1 MVVEA
6 LIRRLP
12 RWNEGRTD
20 ELLYEGEIVQDC
32 YEAPENATNISKV
45 SQKFKVL
52 MSKRN
57 VNRALKLLRNS
68 MSNGI
73 LLLPNKALDLL
84 KQKHPEFKESS
95 QETLYRVHLDQFT
108 QSHIFTVT

>member
-6 LIRRLP
+6 LIRRLS
-12 RWNEGRTD
+12 RWNEGRSD
-20 ELLYEGEIVQDC
+20 ELLYEGEIIQDC

-52 MSKRN
+52 MSRGN

-68 MSNGI
+68 MLNGI
-73 LLLPNKALDLL
+73 LLLPN
-84 KQKHPEFKESS
+84 
-95 QETLYRVHLDQFT
+95 
-108 QSHIFTVT
+108 